1 MNNIKKANALTK
13 PMEMISG
20 FSKLSKS
27 AKVEWI
33 CSHFEDP
40 ELAYSVL
47 STYWNED
54 SSLQKLHD
62 EFIENTVTNYY
73 LPFGVAPNFL
83 IDDKVFCVPM
93 AIEESSVVAAAAK
106 AANFWMTRGG
116 FKTRVISTT
125 KVGHVHFA
133 YWGDYEKLLNF
144 FNKQVKELLFKES
157 ESLTKNMRAR
167 GGGIKDIQLIN
178 KTDDEPNYFQ
188 LMCTFETCDSM
199 GANFI
204 NSCLEQF
211 SRTFRR
217 EIENSELF
225 TAREKELQIIMCIL
239 SNYTPECLVRAEVS
253 CKVEELEDD
262 KKEYTWQEF
271 VDKFEKAV
279 HIARIEPYRATT
291 HNKGIMNGIDSVV
304 IATGN
309 DFRAIEACAHTYAS
323 RSGQYRSL
331 TDVKVENGVFTF
343 WIEVPLSMGTVGGI
357 TSLHPMVRFALE
369 MLGKPNAGQLMG
381 VTAVVGLAQ
390 NFQALRSLV
399 TSGIQKGHMK
409 MHLLNILNQLEATE
423 EERKVIVK
431 YFETDTVSHSKVIE
445 LFCELRGVKS
455 LEEIKR

>member
-1 MNNIKKANALTK
+1 METIK
-13 PMEMISG
+13 G
-20 FSKLSKS
+20 FSKLSKE
-27 AKVEWI
+27 AKVEWL
-33 CSHFEDP
+33 CSHFSDP
-40 ELAYSVL
+40 ESAYETL
-47 STYWNED
+47 SIYWNED
-54 SSLQKLHD
+54 EALQKLHD
-62 EFIENTVTNYY
+62 EFIENTVSNFY
-73 LPFGVAPNFL
+73 LPFGIAPNFL
-83 IDDKVFCVPM
+83 IDGKTYCIPM

-106 AANFWMTRGG
+106 AANFWLDRGG
-116 FKTRVISTT
+116 FKTQIISTT

-133 YWGDYEKLLNF
+133 YWGDYDKLLSF
-144 FNKQVKELLFKES
+144 FEGHIKALLFKEA

-167 GGGIKDIQLIN
+167 GGGIKDILLIN
-178 KTDDEPNYFQ
+178 KTFEEPNYYQ
-188 LMCTFETCDSM
+188 LLCTFETCDSM

-217 EIENSELF
+217 EIENSDRF
-225 TAREKELQIIMCIL
+225 TPREKELQVIMCIL

-253 CKVEELEDD
+253 CKVEELEDE

-291 HNKGIMNGIDSVV
+291 HNKGVMNGIDSVV

-309 DFRAIEACAHTYAS
+309 DFRAVEASAHTYAS
-323 RSGQYRSL
+323 RSGKYRSL

-343 WIEVPLSMGTVGGI
+343 WIEVPLSLGTVGGI
-357 TSLHPMVRFALE
+357 TTLHPMVRFALE
-369 MLGKPNAGQLMG
+369 MLGNPNAPQLMG
-381 VTAVVGLAQ
+381 LTAVVGLAQ
-390 NFQALRSLV
+390 NFSALRSLV

-431 YFETDTVSHSKVIE
+431 YFETDTVSHSKVVE
-445 LFCELRGVKS
+445 LFCELRGVKNLS
-455 LEEIKR
+455 ELKK